1 MWRSRCQKILKITVD
16 FSISWHIIIESKE
29 LKTYDKKIIGLFLEI
44 NESLRNGVFNNTN
57 YYISVACDSS

>member
-1 MWRSRCQKILKITVD
+1 MAYNNRVKGV
-16 FSISWHIIIESKE
+16 
-29 LKTYDKKIIGLFLEI
+29 KTDDKKIIGLFLGI